1 MKKNL
6 EETKENNAKR
16 TKEDEAIKKIIEKSE
31 MEIPDA
37 MIESQV
43 QNMIQEFAQRLAQQG
58 LSFDQ
63 YMQFSGMTMD
73 KMKEQVRPE
82 ALTRIQ
88 SSLVLEQIAKEENFE
103 ITEDDVNAEIEKM
116 AKAYGMEADKLKEY
130 VGDNEKESMKRDI
143 AIEKA
148 VQFIM
153 DNVKERAK
161 AKTKKEKEAEAANAE
176 A

>member
-1 MKKNL
+1 
-6 EETKENNAKR
+6 
-16 TKEDEAIKKIIEKSE
+16 

-130 VGDNEKESMKRDI
+130 AGDDEKESMKRDI

-161 AKTKKEKEAEAANAE
+161 AKTKKEKEAEAAANAE